1 LKKLI
6 ALAITALAGAFVV
19 KKVQESEAQK
29 KVWSSTTDT
38 VE

>member
-6 ALAITALAGAFVV
+6 ALAIAAVAGAFVV

-29 KVWSSTTDT
+29 KVWSTTTDA

>member
-1 LKKLI
+1 VKKLI
-6 ALAITALAGAFVV
+6 AVAIAALAGAFVV

-29 KVWSSTTDT
+29 KVWSSTTDN